1 MRKLLTF
8 DNMQRAAKQW
18 LLLWSIYRSN
28 GSWGKKKKRKRNQPC
43 SVAYKLQSFQSL
55 CSDHTQHVLKMPE
68 SLYFSIEKNIPLVK
82 M

>member
-1 MRKLLTF
+1 MVRKLLTF

-28 GSWGKKKKRKRNQPC
+28 GSWGKKKKEKEIGP
-43 SVAYKLQSFQSL
+43 VQSFQSL

>member
-1 MRKLLTF
+1 
-8 DNMQRAAKQW
+8 MQRSSGYYFGA
-18 LLLWSIYRSN
+18 SIDQMVHGER
-28 GSWGKKKKRKRNQPC
+28 KKRKRNRPC